1 MNTKKTTK
9 FMIGLTVMIKQLY
22 RLPLCPAGTPFVDKS
37 GGQKSVDHPWLLFL
51 FLFLLKMITIFL

>member
-1 MNTKKTTK
+1 
-9 FMIGLTVMIKQLY
+9 MIGLTVMIKQLY

-51 FLFLLKMITIFL
+51 FLFLFLLKMITIFL